1 MTFCLEP
8 RKSTEFFLFVLRIS
22 ICKFEHL
29 ERWSN
34 NKNHVMLTLNR
45 WKKTKIVIFY
55 FHMIWTFFFIRFL
68 GFCLRF
74 STKKF
79 RCLLLNTLHISSILN
94 YLALEPDWTCVI
106 FLLRWY
112 WFGYVRVCVCAIQE
126 HPSLIRFDSML
137 SNGRALLLTVY
148 AIASWVRERQTVVLD
163 WYSWRCIWCHVH
175 VLSHAIWQVSCV
187 YVYVNKIDFIAP
199 FLWYHWL

>member
-1 MTFCLEP
+1 MSHTWTGNHRNDKEKWRRRRQRRQEKKYISSFIHTFMTFCLEP

-79 RCLLLNTLHISSILN
+79 RCLLLNTLHFSSILN

-106 FLLRWY
+106 FY
-112 WFGYVRVCVCAIQE
+112 FDGIDSDMYGCVCAQYKNI
-126 HPSLIRFDSML
+126 HHSYDSIR
-137 SNGRALLLTVY
+137 
-148 AIASWVRERQTVVLD
+148 
-163 WYSWRCIWCHVH
+163 C
-175 VLSHAIWQVSCV
+175 
-187 YVYVNKIDFIAP
+187 
-199 FLWYHWL
+199 